1 VAPRIPPRSSRPI
14 PTRRSRD
21 PMPET
26 TTTTVELGE
35 RNRVILH
42 RYTEA
47 RTYGLTKIEARLYA
61 ESEISASELR
71 RLKRVK
77 CPPAVAAKILL

>member
-1 VAPRIPPRSSRPI
+1 VA
-14 PTRRSRD
+14 
-21 PMPET
+21 ET
-26 TTTTVELGE
+26 PDTTVVELGE

-47 RTYGLTKIEARLYA
+47 REYGLTKIEARLYA
-61 ESEISASELR
+61 ESEISATDLR

-77 CPPAVAAKILL
+77 CPASMAAKILL